1 MSYCSFYSCYLIRSL
16 QEGHTNKTY
25 VGSTP
30 DPIRRLRQHNGELT
44 QGAYRTRKLRPWE
57 HILVIYGFPSRKHAL
72 QFECAWQKPLQSRHT
87 KCIANTD
94 IFKAR
99 LKSCRGLNSV
109 MTKVRAAQ
117 LLLNTSPFS
126 LLPLKLRFVLP
137 TMQSMFLDGI
147 SLPKQISWSVGPIQ
161 DLVKQNRIME
171 QDILDTFQIPDIELM
186 HCYICSESIE
196 KDDALDY
203 VLCDLCNDMNSH
215 VRCLSKDFS
224 DQGIPV
230 YGYCPNCA
238 KLLVWGDLIKASKL
252 RNKLVEDGISF
263 DLDQE
268 PSNDSSSNMDSSDS
282 DSSVINLT

>member
-16 QEGHTNKTY
+16 QEEHTNKTY

-30 DPIRRLRQHNGELT
+30 DPIRRLRQHNGEIT

-72 QFECAWQKPLQSRHT
+72 QFECAWQKPLQSRHI
-87 KCIANTD
+87 KCVANTD

-99 LKSCRGLNSV
+99 LKSCRGVNSV
-109 MTKVRAAQ
+109 LTKVRAVQ

-126 LLPLKLRFVLP
+126 LLPLKLRFVQP
-137 TMQSMFLDGI
+137 TMQSMFLDGV
-147 SLPKQISWSVGPIQ
+147 SLPKQMSWSVGPIQ
-161 DLVKQNRIME
+161 DLVKRNRIM
-171 QDILDTFQIPDIELM
+171 DTFQIPDIEPM

-196 KDDALDY
+196 KDNALDY
-203 VLCDLCNDMNSH
+203 VLCDLCNDMTSH
-215 VRCLSKDFS
+215 VSCLSKDFS
-224 DQGIPV
+224 DQGVPV

-268 PSNDSSSNMDSSDS
+268 PSNDSSSIMDSSDS

>member
-161 DLVKQNRIME
+161 DLVKQNRIM
-171 QDILDTFQIPDIELM
+171 
-186 HCYICSESIE
+186 
-196 KDDALDY
+196 DY